1 MRGIDRL
8 RWLWIA
14 LAVVVAGVVAGCG
27 GDAEEQ
33 SAAGLAPPT
42 AQQSAVVSEEAQPQ
56 AAEQPA
62 ASEPVQWS
70 LERCIVRLEDSRMFH
85 GSLQVDFTDLQGEIR
100 LGETA
105 RARHFWETLIQPTLD
120 ELILAD

>member
-33 SAAGLAPPT
+33 SAAGLAP
-42 AQQSAVVSEEAQPQ
+42 SAAEQAAVASEEAQPP

-70 LERCIVRLEDSRMFH
+70 SARCLVRLEDSRMFH